1 MILEILLLVPPKEGQ
16 NPLMSILPFILI
28 IGIFY
33 FFMLRPQIK
42 KQKEIK
48 NFRENLKKGDKI
60 ITIGGIH
67 GKIVETYEKTF
78 LIEADGSSVRLKIEK
93 SAIALNSNELMS
105 EEKKS

>member
-16 NPLMSILPFILI
+16 SPLMSILPFVLI

-48 NFRENLKKGDKI
+48 NFRANLKKGDKI
-60 ITIGGIH
+60 VTIGGIH
-67 GKIVETYEKTF
+67 GKIVEDYETTF
-78 LIEADGSSVRLKIEK
+78 LIEADGSSARLKIEK
-93 SAIALNSNELMS
+93 SAIALNSNELMT
-105 EEKKS
+105 EDKKA